1 MNEDILSEFLV
12 NVAGNPKISASHI
25 SLFSVILC
33 LKQNQNEPFNIIR
46 RDIMNLSKIRST
58 ATYHKCLG
66 DLVYFG
72 FIDYKPSFHPKGKN
86 KWWLLNL

>member
-1 MNEDILSEFLV
+1 
-12 NVAGNPKISASHI
+12 
-25 SLFSVILC
+25 
-33 LKQNQNEPFNIIR
+33 
-46 RDIMNLSKIRST
+46 MNLSKIRST

>member
-33 LKQNQNEPFNIIR
+33 LKQNQN
-46 RDIMNLSKIRST
+46 
-58 ATYHKCLG
+58 
-66 DLVYFG
+66 
-72 FIDYKPSFHPKGKN
+72 
-86 KWWLLNL
+86 